1 MIAPALILAPVV
13 ALTSPSEPR
22 LVETGVGRFA
32 VFADTASI
40 RREGDVAYM
49 RELQVV
55 ETGFEVGGTIYV
67 GGWSRWAF
75 DCVAGTA
82 DRLDFASLRSDGSE
96 GPATPDPAPAFPA
109 APGGDAAELMAAA
122 CGGQTAPQ
130 GLSLSD
136 AIIRGQ
142 AALAE

>member
-1 MIAPALILAPVV
+1 MIALALML
-13 ALTSPSEPR
+13 ALTPPSEPR

-82 DRLDFASLRSDGSE
+82 DRLDLAPLGGDGSE

-109 APGGDAAELMAAA
+109 APGGDAAELMAVA
-122 CGGQTAPQ
+122 CGVQAAPN
-130 GLSLSD
+130 GLSLSE

>member
-13 ALTSPSEPR
+13 ALTPPSEPR

-75 DCVAGTA
+75 G
-82 DRLDFASLRSDGSE
+82 RSSDLPGS
-96 GPATPDPAPAFPA
+96 A
-109 APGGDAAELMAAA
+109 
-122 CGGQTAPQ
+122 
-130 GLSLSD
+130 
-136 AIIRGQ
+136 R
-142 AALAE
+142 